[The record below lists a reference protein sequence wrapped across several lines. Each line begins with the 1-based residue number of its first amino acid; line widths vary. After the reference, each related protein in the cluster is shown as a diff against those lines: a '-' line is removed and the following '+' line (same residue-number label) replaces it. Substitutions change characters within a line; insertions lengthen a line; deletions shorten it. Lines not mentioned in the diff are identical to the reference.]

1 MWYNGENKFKEIFM
15 IHNLAYSLIL
25 GKPVIMYMGI
35 LTYLS
40 LLSTASIGLLNFK
53 GYTTIPFKWHPR
65 FAALTIILG
74 TLHAIMGLSVYFNF

>member
-1 MWYNGENKFKEIFM
+1 MVQNI
-15 IHNLAYSLIL
+15 AYHLIL

-40 LLSTASIGLLNFK
+40 LLTTATIGRLNFK
-53 GYTTIPFKWHPR
+53 GKTTIPFKWHPR
-65 FAALTIILG
+65 FAITTITLA